1 MEKIRL
7 QKALAEAGFCSR
19 REAERMI
26 EEGRVLLNGKPL
38 TQQGMKIDPLTD
50 KVKVDGKPV
59 RLYAPGDHTKVYFLL
74 NKPGN
79 VLTTTKDDRGRQTVI
94 DLMRGAEDTRIF
106 PVGRLDFDSEGALLL
121 TNDGPLA
128 NQLTHPKSHV
138 PKTYMAK
145 VKGVPPEEKLDKLRR
160 GIYLEDGPTQPA
172 HVEMVNKVNKNTW
185 VEIIITEGRN
195 RQVKRMFWR
204 IKHPVIKL
212 VRTHFGNLNIDGLR
226 PGQFRELSKKELAQL
241 RALAR

>member
-19 REAERMI
+19 REAERLI

-50 KVKVDGKPV
+50 KVKVDGKAV

-106 PVGRLDFDSEGALLL
+106 PVGRLDFDAEGALLM
-121 TNDGPLA
+121 TNDGTLA
-128 NQLTHPKSHV
+128 NQLTHPKHHV

-172 HVEMVNKVNKNTW
+172 HVETVNKVNKNTW